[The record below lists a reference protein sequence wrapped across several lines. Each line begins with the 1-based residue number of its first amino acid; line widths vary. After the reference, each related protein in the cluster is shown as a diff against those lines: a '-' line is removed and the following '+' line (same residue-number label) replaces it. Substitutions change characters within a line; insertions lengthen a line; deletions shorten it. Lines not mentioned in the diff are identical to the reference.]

1 MQINPREEG
10 EKKKMNPGVE
20 IKSIHFSRQLQI
32 TVIRPLSLWSPKIYQ
47 SVADLCRKK
56 KKERE
61 EKKKKLSTKSKIV
74 NNSL

>member
-10 EKKKMNPGVE
+10 EKEKKNPGVE

-47 SVADLCRKK
+47 SVSWIVQ
-56 KKERE
+56 KEE
-61 EKKKKLSTKSKIV
+61 EGKGGKKKKLSTKSKIV